1 MIHVVKEGD
10 TLYGLSQ
17 MYHVGVEEIMY
28 RNPYANLYHLQAGDE
43 LCIPVGKSGN
53 HREPQAL
60 PQGKETWICEIP
72 VGKSER
78 FYKNGGPR

>member
-1 MIHVVKEGD
+1 MDELVNECCGVIHVVKEGD

-53 HREPQAL
+53 HRRTTGFAAGEGNMDL
-60 PQGKETWICEIP
+60 
-72 VGKSER
+72 
-78 FYKNGGPR
+78 